1 MRKSNIIIKKVRNLM
16 ILSMAVIVI
25 ISVYFNISNSRAKET
40 TDIVA
45 NVTDETGEVDSQ
57 KVTLVATGNKNGNY
71 EISLPETISNVY
83 VSNYKTLNGDKSA
96 NDKIVLSQDEVENKE
111 INLKVNYDKKNVTS
125 TKTNEEM
132 TLYKQNLEYDD
143 KGIYV
148 EGYLAKLEIFEKDL
162 KIVLDEIK
170 VAENSTKSNNNLII
184 SEIEGKVY
192 LPYTKEE
199 LNQKIQKANN
209 ANIDEVIAE
218 NFVVPIEKYKNSIRS
233 RYHEGYNLMR
243 NKEKKSKKQ
252 AILLGLELMF
262 EFNLH
267 PAIITACQNL
277 EQLDIYLDCLE
288 DNELEKFSC
297 FKVIYKVLPKLK
309 NEKNVSK
316 LEKVHA

>member
-1 MRKSNIIIKKVRNLM
+1 MRIKGFV
-16 ILSMAVIVI
+16 
-25 ISVYFNISNSRAKET
+25 
-40 TDIVA
+40 
-45 NVTDETGEVDSQ
+45 Q
-57 KVTLVATGNKNGNY
+57 
-71 EISLPETISNVY
+71 
-83 VSNYKTLNGDKSA
+83 
-96 NDKIVLSQDEVENKE
+96 
-111 INLKVNYDKKNVTS
+111 
-125 TKTNEEM
+125 
-132 TLYKQNLEYDD
+132 
-143 KGIYV
+143 KGI
-148 EGYLAKLEIFEKDL
+148 LAKLEIFEKDL

-277 EQLDIYLDCLE
+277 EQLAIYLDCLE

>member
-1 MRKSNIIIKKVRNLM
+1 M
-16 ILSMAVIVI
+16 
-25 ISVYFNISNSRAKET
+25 
-40 TDIVA
+40 
-45 NVTDETGEVDSQ
+45 
-57 KVTLVATGNKNGNY
+57 VATGNKNGNY

-111 INLKVNYDKKNVTS
+111 INLEVNYDKKNVTS

-132 TLYKQNLEYDD
+132 TLYKQNLEYED
-143 KGIYV
+143 KGICV
-148 EGYLAKLEIFEKDL
+148 EGYLSQIRNLWKRFK
-162 KIVLDEIK
+162 
-170 VAENSTKSNNNLII
+170 NSTWWNKSLII

-233 RYHEGYNLMR
+233 RYHEGYNLMK